1 MEQLASLPTPPF
13 TVEIEVEGEISQ
25 KLEVI
30 QLDEKLFRAN
40 ETTDLWLEL
49 AGGFLF
55 LFGDTFEADKITE
68 SKLKFLGFQD
78 TTSFRHI
85 LWDGNLLCDGKGF
98 PKSDEDREQ
107 RHRNKMDYLETNF
120 ATPELLDK
128 VMAVGGMWEV
138 DGVMSTLISI
148 HYPTE
153 YEQEILGNIASL
165 APNLSTLSCSVLTGG
180 KSHDYD

>member
-1 MEQLASLPTPPF
+1 MEQSVNLPTPPF
-13 TVEIEVEGEISQ
+13 TVEIEVGGEISQ

-78 TTSFRHI
+78 TTSFRHM
-85 LWDGNLLCDGKGF
+85 LWDGSLLCDGKGF
-98 PKSDEDREQ
+98 PKSNEDREQ
-107 RHRNKMDYLETNF
+107 RHRNKMDYLETKF

-148 HYPTE
+148 HYPSDC
-153 YEQEILGNIASL
+153 EQEILGNISVL
-165 APNLSTLSCSVLTGG
+165 APNLSTLSCTVLTSG
-180 KSHDYD
+180 KAP